1 MKPLQKGVTASD
13 LENCLY
19 YVHLNGPEDEK
30 LLESSS
36 LQDPSPAG
44 LSEDAV
50 NAYVASGGTETVRRK
65 PLVPAR
71 MLASDYKMGPPSNV
85 NYHYQP
91 PLHDH
96 HQSPSQD
103 PRYQP
108 PLQDFNYLHDANYQ
122 PPLHDPKY
130 QPSHENYRFGR
141 KPGPPAIHSGAVG
154 ETFSQSVN
162 SLNGPRPMRSRFFT
176 TDGSLEQTDT
186 SRHVAD
192 LSRRYEEPNLR
203 PPELPPR
210 AGRASATYST
220 DNVTEEAD
228 VASSAKVLRFRPGR
242 KFSAQANCKR
252 DEDRDMSLILI
263 RRYDGLQSNVGNIF
277 CTGER
282 RNGPPG
288 TVTAVRSPLKS
299 STEIYIQIFT
309 PGYGRLVG
317 PDSNVPLKSR
327 ESRLSY
333 QLPDANGRS
342 PITPGVEHDN
352 VFQRQLRTVS
362 ARSRPRIP
370 SQAYPR
376 SQSTSDVRRFSEQA
390 NGGMQVD
397 GLSPSSGPDTMQ
409 SSKKGYTFESP
420 WHGLCEFHTGIAG
433 RSLKCTHT
441 SRASN
446 NVSMSCVSV
455 SELRFN
461 LPSSSALG
469 PPRTQLSTDSSR
481 SSKRSSIFSH
491 HRAKSALEVPSCS
504 SYGSKIELEERMD
517 LSLAKER
524 AGGGFGG
531 KHAKLGKLIVEHE
544 GLKMLDLVVAANIA
558 LVCNL
563 SNLYLPFPAFGVA
576 RLPTGYMLFCLVH
589 KLLLF
594 MIMSN
599 TDWGV
604 LQWWRVF
611 ENTP

>member
-1 MKPLQKGVTASD
+1 VES
-13 LENCLY
+13 CLY
-19 YVHLNGPEDEK
+19 YIHLDAPEDEK
-30 LLESSS
+30 LLEPIL
-36 LQDPSPAG
+36 LQDPSFAG
-44 LSEDAV
+44 SSEEAV
-50 NAYVASGGTETVRRK
+50 GENCARGGKEAVRRK
-65 PLVPAR
+65 PLASAGL
-71 MLASDYKMGPPSNV
+71 LASGHNMGPPPDV
-85 NYHYQP
+85 NHHYQP

-96 HQSPSQD
+96 HHES
-103 PRYQP
+103 
-108 PLQDFNYLHDANYQ
+108 PLQEPRYQ
-122 PPLHDPKY
+122 PPLHDPNYRHPLHDPNHWSLLYDLNY
-130 QPSHENYRFGR
+130 QPLHEDHRTGR
-141 KPGPPAIHSGAVG
+141 KPAPPAVHSAAVSG
-154 ETFSQSVN
+154 TSSQSVN
-162 SLNGPRPMRSRFFT
+162 SVNGPRPMRSRLLT
-176 TDGSLEQTDT
+176 TDGRLQQTDT

-192 LSRRYEEPNLR
+192 LSRRYEQPNLR

-210 AGRASATYST
+210 AGRSGAIYST
-220 DNVTEEAD
+220 DNVPKEAD
-228 VASSAKVLRFRPGR
+228 VESSAKVLRFRQGR
-242 KFSAQANCKR
+242 KFSAQENCKR
-252 DEDRDMSLILI
+252 DDDRDMSLTLI
-263 RRYDGLQSNVGNIF
+263 RRYNGLQSNVGKIF

-299 STEIYIQIFT
+299 SIEIYIQLFT
-309 PGYGRLVG
+309 PGYGQLAG
-317 PDSNVPLKSR
+317 PESKVPLKSR
-327 ESRLSY
+327 ESRLPC
-333 QLPDANGRS
+333 QLPETSGGS
-342 PITPGVEHDN
+342 PTTIGVEQDN

-370 SQAYPR
+370 SQASPR
-376 SQSTSDVRRFSEQA
+376 SQSTSDVRRFGAPA
-390 NGGMQVD
+390 NGGIQVD

-441 SRASN
+441 SRATN
-446 NVSMSCVSV
+446 NVSMSSVSV

-491 HRAKSALEVPSCS
+491 HRAKSAFEIQSCS

-563 SNLYLPFPAFGVA
+563 SDLYLPFSSF
-576 RLPTGYMLFCLVH
+576 
-589 KLLLF
+589 
-594 MIMSN
+594 
-599 TDWGV
+599 
-604 LQWWRVF
+604 
-611 ENTP
+611 